1 MLVILLPQSPGQSLL
16 SASLLSSI
24 LLGAQGSY
32 QNGVTYGVPPSGLG
46 AYGASKDKIR
56 AMKLKEIQILDTC
69 SVSPLVTL
77 LFWRQLALQNS
88 PRVQSL
94 MGPFFLG
101 EVTAFTTAN
110 HAWAP
115 DHPLVPLKPAS

>member
-56 AMKLKEIQILDTC
+56 AMKLRYLDTC
-69 SVSPLVTL
+69 SSVSPQVTL